1 MSDALLP
8 YAVGAAK
15 RARRVAVR
23 VRRRMERLHT
33 APAFGGGIPPR
44 PALRPVHLSVLG
56 GRTLNVAVP
65 APSSAGVG
73 AARLELVR
81 GRSVHRLPLE
91 AEPQADGTL
100 LLTATTALCFTDGPP
115 ARKPGPGRAPGEG
128 TGPAEGQ
135 DTGTAR
141 GPGRPGLPL
150 SAGLWRL
157 AVVLPGADG
166 GETRTGVAAVGLPA
180 ADGPVAP
187 VSPDPVRGALFRLM
201 RSVDGFAVLRV
212 RPPAHQAELDTFA
225 LRWDRVTVRG
235 RLIAPRGPAAS
246 YTAQAVRRGGGAVVG
261 APVEWD
267 GDAFAFDLP
276 LAAMAARKGGRW
288 DVQLQ
293 RGRTG
298 LRIARRLTDLR
309 RRDQVIRTSFRI
321 VALADG
327 SLLRIHAYITPA
339 GALAVSCA
347 AFEGAPG
354 GAEEHA

>member
-1 MSDALLP
+1 
-8 YAVGAAK
+8 
-15 RARRVAVR
+15 
-23 VRRRMERLHT
+23 MERLHT

-44 PALRPVHLSVLG
+44 SALRPVHLSVLG

-65 APSSAGVG
+65 APPSAGVS

-81 GRSVHRLPLE
+81 GRSAHRLPLE
-91 AEPQADGTL
+91 AEPQADGSL
-100 LLTATTALCFTDGPP
+100 LLTATTALSFTDGPP
-115 ARKPGPGRAPGEG
+115 ARKPGPDRAPAESPGRDADRAPAEA
-128 TGPAEGQ
+128 PAEGAGPAGSQ
-135 DTGTAR
+135 DTGQATGEAAAR

-157 AVVLPGADG
+157 AVVLTGADG

-267 GDAFAFDLP
+267 GDTFAFDLP
-276 LAAMAARKGGRW
+276 LATMAARKGGRW

-327 SLLRIHAYITPA
+327 SLLRVHAYITPA

-354 GAEEHA
+354 GAEERV